1 MSERP
6 QTPLLDQ
13 VEFPADIRK
22 LQKSQLPQLADEL
35 RSEMISAVSTSGGH
49 LGSGLGVVELTVAI
63 HYVFDTPIDMPG
75 DRADKPVARHGS
87 FEAHL
92 IVPWLAIELTR
103 DLVTL

>member
-22 LQKSQLPQLADEL
+22 LQKAELPQLADEL
-35 RSEMISAVSTSGGH
+35 RQEMISAVSQSGGH

-63 HYVFDTPIDMPG
+63 HHVFNTP
-75 DRADKPVARHGS
+75 
-87 FEAHL
+87 
-92 IVPWLAIELTR
+92 
-103 DLVTL
+103 